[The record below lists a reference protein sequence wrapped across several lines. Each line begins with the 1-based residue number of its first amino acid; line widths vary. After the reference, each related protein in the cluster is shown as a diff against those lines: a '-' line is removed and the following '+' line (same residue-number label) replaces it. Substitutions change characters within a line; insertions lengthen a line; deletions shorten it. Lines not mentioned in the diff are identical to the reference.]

1 MTRGEIT
8 YNGKAY
14 PTLDVYCPSLDEIV
28 TLAEASLWLAIGTA
42 YENGDKEA
50 ESIDNAIYFYCEDGK
65 LDSFNSQ
72 KDVERYFK
80 EEEDVEF

>member
-8 YNGKAY
+8 YKGNAY

-50 ESIDNAIYFYCEDGK
+50 ECIDNTIYFYCEDGK
-65 LDSFNSQ
+65 LDTFKTQ
-72 KDVERYFK
+72 EEVEQYFRD
-80 EEEDVEF
+80 EVGDEF